1 MFDTDLIW
9 WSIPIYLGLML
20 LVICILAASSRL
32 ARAVATRYLTNFRL
46 SIVSTITLFSIC
58 GTTLAVAA
66 LTVVTGISTGFQAE
80 FQRKVLG
87 VNAHVLV
94 LKYLD
99 FSEYRHVMEQIRQI
113 PGVAGVNPFVINEMM
128 VVHGP
133 LLAGVLLKGVDPE
146 LMPTVLDLPDHIV
159 EGSTNGLRLPGR
171 QPPVGR
177 QPSWGEPWPDDELID
192 DFDDQIGVPGVTPGP
207 RRRHHTPAEIL
218 DDAVAEALEVDTEP
232 PGQDLELPGIVP
244 TRMPEAGS
252 SRQVLDEAVADALEV
267 EIAPPAP
274 EQQPE
279 ELPGI
284 VLGRTLARELDAQVG
299 DSVRV
304 VTPLAGLDIS
314 FFAPDSQGPRSREFR
329 VIGIFYSGFDEYDTR
344 LVYVDLYEAQ
354 EFFDHGDVVT
364 GVEIKLDD
372 PEDAPAIAVQVNEV
386 LGGSPYRIIDWEQ
399 LNHNL
404 FTALRIQK
412 LALTIVVSLLVVVSG
427 LLIAA
432 TLVMMIF
439 EKKREIAIL
448 KAIGATNGT
457 IMAIFLLVG
466 SVVGAIG
473 TAGGVG
479 LGYGLC
485 RLLIAYGWPLDPEV
499 YLIDHL
505 PVEIV
510 PLDYVWVS
518 TIALVICIVSTV
530 FPAWITAASMKP
542 VDGLRYE

>member
-1 MFDTDLIW
+1 
-9 WSIPIYLGLML
+9 
-20 LVICILAASSRL
+20 
-32 ARAVATRYLTNFRL
+32 
-46 SIVSTITLFSIC
+46 
-58 GTTLAVAA
+58 
-66 LTVVTGISTGFQAE
+66 
-80 FQRKVLG
+80 
-87 VNAHVLV
+87 
-94 LKYLD
+94 
-99 FSEYRHVMEQIRQI
+99 MEQIRQI